1 MRSITVQEYAD
12 RFDVT
17 TVAVTR
23 ACKKGKK
30 LKGIKSYK
38 LFNRT
43 WILTTNPNYDNIVVT
58 YGQIVEKAEK
68 SEADF

>member
-12 RFDVT
+12 KFDVT

-30 LKGIKSYK
+30 LKGIKSYQ
-38 LFNRT
+38 LFSRA
-43 WILTTNPNYDNIVVT
+43 WILTTAADYDSINVT
-58 YGQIVEKAEK
+58 PGQIVEKAEK